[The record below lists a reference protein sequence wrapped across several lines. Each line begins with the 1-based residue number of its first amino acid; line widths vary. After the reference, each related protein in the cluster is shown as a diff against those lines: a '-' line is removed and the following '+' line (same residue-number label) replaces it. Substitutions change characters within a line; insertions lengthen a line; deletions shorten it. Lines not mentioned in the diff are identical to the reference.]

1 MKNEE
6 LIKVF
11 EAKYLPEIPNSGY
24 GEYED
29 DDDGVYEGFWNE
41 GKSDGYRE
49 VRYDNGNVYKGIL

>member
-24 GEYED
+24 GEYEA
-29 DDDGVYEGFWNE
+29 DDGVYKGLWNE
-41 GKSDGYRE
+41 GEGDGYRE
-49 VRYDNGNVYKGIL
+49 VWYADGTEYKGIL